1 MKKIK
6 NISIMGLGAVGCIYA
21 SRLHDMDTD
30 CLTVI
35 ADGQRIGKYRENKYL
50 INGKGYDFNYKTP
63 EEHCGPADLIIISV
77 KYHNLSQAIKD
88 IKNHVGENTI
98 ILSLLN
104 GISSEEIIGK
114 AYGME
119 KILYGI
125 CIGIDALRQ
134 DNVVTFERAGKVF
147 FGEADNK
154 TYSQK
159 VQDVIELLDAAGIP
173 YEIPEDMIRFLWWK
187 YMVNV
192 GINQSSAVLKAHYRV
207 FHNDSNARQ
216 LMESAMQE
224 VVEITKKNGI
234 NLNGDDIR
242 LWYEALYRLS
252 PDGRTSML
260 EDIENNRKTEVEMFG
275 DTVCSL
281 GEKYGVET
289 PVNRTLS
296 RIIKVMENK
305 AHV

>member
-1 MKKIK
+1 
-6 NISIMGLGAVGCIYA
+6 MGLGAVGCIYA
-21 SRLHDMDTD
+21 SRLHDMDPNNV
-30 CLTVI
+30 TVI
-35 ADGQRIGKYRENKYL
+35 ADGQRIGKYTENKYH
-50 INGKGYDFNYKTP
+50 INGKVYDFNYKTP
-63 EEHCGPADLIIISV
+63 EEPCKPADLIIISV

-114 AYGME
+114 AYGMG
-119 KILYGI
+119 KVLYGI
-125 CIGIDALRQ
+125 CVGIDAVRQ
-134 DNVVTFERAGKVF
+134 DNVVTFERSGKVF
-147 FGEADNK
+147 FGEAENK
-154 TYSQK
+154 THSQK
-159 VQDVIELLDAAGIP
+159 VQEVKELFDVAGIP

-207 FHNDSNARQ
+207 FHKDSNARQ
-216 LMESAMQE
+216 LMESAMRE
-224 VVEITKKNGI
+224 VVEITQKNGI
-234 NLNGDDIR
+234 NLNEDDITS
-242 LWYEALYRLS
+242 WYEALYRLS

-305 AHV
+305 DHV